1 MPVVLVVHLALAVT
15 AVVILAVDDVRAVV
29 DSLRALKVS
38 KVAASRALTHA
49 LKDVQSLAR
58 MVALRGVQSVVSIT
72 TARTPVVVGL
82 SRAVQSRA
90 QKVVQTR
97 VLQTVVAV
105 LTLARPVQSRAVR
118 ALPRGAMTTAVR
130 HQLGVR
136 PVVKNVD
143 HTL

>member
-1 MPVVLVVHLALAVT
+1 LAVT

-29 DSLRALKVS
+29 DSLRALKAS
-38 KVAASRALTHA
+38 KVAASRALIH
-49 LKDVQSLAR
+49 
-58 MVALRGVQSVVSIT
+58 ALRGVQSVVSIT

-118 ALPRGAMTTAVR
+118 ALPRGVMTTAVR

>member
-1 MPVVLVVHLALAVT
+1 MVVQMAVP
-15 AVVILAVDDVRAVV
+15 
-29 DSLRALKVS
+29 
-38 KVAASRALTHA
+38 
-49 LKDVQSLAR
+49 

-72 TARTPVVVGL
+72 TARTPVVAGL

-97 VLQTVVAV
+97 VSQTAVAV

-118 ALPRGAMTTAVR
+118 ALLRAVMTTAVR

>member
-1 MPVVLVVHLALAVT
+1 
-15 AVVILAVDDVRAVV
+15 VVILAVDDVRAVV

-49 LKDVQSLAR
+49 LRGVQSLAR
-58 MVALRGVQSVVSIT
+58 MVVPMVALRGVQSVVSIT
-72 TARTPVVVGL
+72 AARTPVVAGL

-97 VLQTVVAV
+97 VSQTAVAV

-118 ALPRGAMTTAVR
+118 ALLRAVMTTAVR